1 MTSSNTTG
9 DDIDLNTLKRALA
22 DATPAPDAT
31 GKAEVMARSQEIFA
45 NAQGSLAAARQ
56 SSATPKHRGL
66 FAGAFDML
74 ISRTTGALTA
84 TTALVAV
91 GFLFL
96 SPQGQE
102 LLRGPQ
108 IAPPLVQVPVADP
121 APVTALEVGRGEDPA
136 ETGGEAEVLSQPPI
150 SDAAPRIAPGD
161 EIALQSEAPAPQVA
175 PQPVPQIAVPPMV
188 PQATAPQAT
197 APQTT
202 APQRD
207 SPISRPAPAPIGD
220 EADNRAIPNG
230 DFGAVLPGD
239 AEGALGVGNSVPL
252 GGISQPRTGNVAGLI
267 APAEG
272 RAQQGFF
279 ADADADA
286 TASTPQPN
294 REEFANDD
302 DNPLRVVADDPVS
315 TFSIDVDTA
324 AYSLLRSTLNQ
335 GQLPNPDAIR
345 IEEMLNYFPYD
356 YPAPD
361 ADDISPFRPTVQV
374 FQTPWNPDT
383 QLVHIGL
390 QGELPLIE
398 DRPPL
403 NLVFLVDT
411 SGSMNDAAKL
421 PLLIQSFRLMLDR
434 LNPDDQ
440 VAIVTYAGNA
450 GVVLEPT
457 AASDITTITRA
468 LTSLRAGGSTNGVG
482 GLQVAYDLAA
492 EMTQDGEVSRV
503 LLATD
508 GDFNVGISDPDAL
521 EDYISE
527 QRETGIYLS
536 VLGFGRGNLQ
546 DDTMQA
552 LAQNGNGTAAYIDT
566 LHEAQRVLVDQ
577 LAGALFPI
585 ADDLKV
591 QVEFNPEVIA
601 EYRLI
606 GYETRALARED
617 FANDAVDAGE
627 LGAGHSVTAIYEV
640 TPVGS
645 PAILVAP
652 LRYAADDGSE
662 TEFGDELGFI
672 SLRWKEPGED
682 ESTLIDFP
690 ISATATQPGTEAQF
704 AAAIAG
710 FGQLL
715 RGSDFLGD
723 WGYDD
728 AIALANANRGV
739 DEFGYR
745 TEAVQLMRL
754 AQSLSQ

>member
-1 MTSSNTTG
+1 MTSR
-9 DDIDLNTLKRALA
+9 DEFQDLKAA
-22 DATPAPDAT
+22 MDAATPPPDAAR
-31 GKAEVMARSQEIFA
+31 KADVLARAQA
-45 NAQGSLAAARQ
+45 NFEATQGSPAAARQ
-56 SSATPKHRGL
+56 SSVPPERRG
-66 FAGAFDML
+66 FFRGAFDML
-74 ISRTTGALTA
+74 MTKTTGALTA

-102 LLRGPQ
+102 LLNGSAPLVQEPVTGTLNDEIAANPEPRPALIAVEEALEAAPQ
-108 IAPPLVQVPVADP
+108 ADAPVPPAPTPLTRTTAPSTGEARVQDGDFEALSETGSFVGTLALEQSGEALGQVYSAPGNGATSGVTQFGAGNSAIIAAPTDGRIRQGGFDIAPPP
-121 APVTALEVGRGEDPA
+121 
-136 ETGGEAEVLSQPPI
+136 
-150 SDAAPRIAPGD
+150 
-161 EIALQSEAPAPQVA
+161 
-175 PQPVPQIAVPPMV
+175 
-188 PQATAPQAT
+188 
-197 APQTT
+197 
-202 APQRD
+202 
-207 SPISRPAPAPIGD
+207 
-220 EADNRAIPNG
+220 
-230 DFGAVLPGD
+230 
-239 AEGALGVGNSVPL
+239 
-252 GGISQPRTGNVAGLI
+252 
-267 APAEG
+267 
-272 RAQQGFF
+272 
-279 ADADADA
+279 
-286 TASTPQPN
+286 TPDT
-294 REEFANDD
+294 EEFANAD
-302 DNPLRVVADDPVS
+302 DNSLRVVADDPVS

-324 AYSLLRSTLNQ
+324 SYALLRSSLNR
-335 GQLPNPDAIR
+335 GQLPAPEAVR
-345 IEEMLNYFPYD
+345 IEEMVNYFPYD

-361 ADDISPFRPTVQV
+361 ADDVSPFRPTVEV
-374 FQTPWNPDT
+374 FATPWNPDT
-383 QLVHIGL
+383 QLVHIGI
-390 QGELPLIE
+390 QGELPAIE

-411 SGSMNDAAKL
+411 SGSMNEAAKL

-434 LNPDDQ
+434 LTPEDQ
-440 VAIVTYAGNA
+440 VAIVTYAGSA
-450 GVVLEPT
+450 GVALEPT
-457 AASDITTITRA
+457 AASDIATISAA
-468 LTSLRAGGSTNGVG
+468 LTALQAGGSTNGVG
-482 GLQVAYDLAA
+482 GLQAAYDLAA
-492 EMTQDGEVSRV
+492 EMTEDGEVSRV

-508 GDFNVGISDPDAL
+508 GDFNVGISDPTAL
-521 EDYISE
+521 EDYIAE

-552 LAQNGNGTAAYIDT
+552 LAQNGNGTAAFIDT

-645 PAILVAP
+645 PAQLVAP
-652 LRYAADDGSE
+652 LRYATDDGASE

-682 ESTLIDFP
+682 DSTLIDFP
-690 ISATATQPGTEAQF
+690 ISATPSEPGTEAQF

-715 RGSDFLGD
+715 RGNEFLGD
-723 WGYDD
+723 WGYDE
-728 AIALANANRGV
+728 AIALANANRGA

-745 TEAVQLMRL
+745 QEAVQLMRL
-754 AQSLSQ
+754 AQSLTQ

>member
-1 MTSSNTTG
+1 MTSR
-9 DDIDLNTLKRALA
+9 DEFQDLKAA
-22 DATPAPDAT
+22 MDAATPAPDA
-31 GKAEVMARSQEIFA
+31 ARRADVLARAQA
-45 NAQGSLAAARQ
+45 NFEATQGSPAAARQ
-56 SSATPKHRGL
+56 SSVSPDRRG
-66 FAGAFDML
+66 FFRGAFDML
-74 ISRTTGALTA
+74 MTKTTGALTA

-91 GFLFL
+91 GVLFL

-102 LLRGPQ
+102 LLNGS
-108 IAPPLVQVPVADP
+108 APLVQE
-121 APVTALEVGRGEDPA
+121 PVTGTLTD
-136 ETGGEAEVLSQPPI
+136 
-150 SDAAPRIAPGD
+150 D
-161 EIALQSEAPAPQVA
+161 EIAADPEPLPALIAVEEALEAAPEADAPVLPALSPAPRGVAPDAPAQAPQYEGIALTGSAELDVSRGEADRELGSNGAALSEAPAPF
-175 PQPVPQIAVPPMV
+175 
-188 PQATAPQAT
+188 
-197 APQTT
+197 
-202 APQRD
+202 
-207 SPISRPAPAPIGD
+207 SPEDGVSIFT
-220 EADNRAIPNG
+220 NG
-230 DFGAVLPGD
+230 DFGTLTLGD
-239 AEGALGVGNSVPL
+239 TDGGFET
-252 GGISQPRTGNVAGLI
+252 GISQFGAGNSATILAPGDRRIQRGVI
-267 APAEG
+267 A
-272 RAQQGFF
+272 
-279 ADADADA
+279 DV
-286 TASTPQPN
+286 ASTPTPDT
-294 REEFANDD
+294 EEFANAD

-324 AYSLLRSTLNQ
+324 SYALLRSSLNR
-335 GQLPNPDAIR
+335 GQLPAPEAVR
-345 IEEMLNYFPYD
+345 IEEMVNYFPYD

-361 ADDISPFRPTVQV
+361 ADDVSPFRPTVEV
-374 FQTPWNPDT
+374 FATPWNPDT
-383 QLVHIGL
+383 QLVHIGI
-390 QGELPLIE
+390 QGELPAIE

-411 SGSMNDAAKL
+411 SGSMNEAAKL

-434 LNPDDQ
+434 LTPEDQ
-440 VAIVTYAGNA
+440 VAIVTYAGSA
-450 GVVLEPT
+450 GVALEPT
-457 AASDITTITRA
+457 AASDTATISAA
-468 LTSLRAGGSTNGVG
+468 LTALQAGGSTNGVG
-482 GLQVAYDLAA
+482 GLQAAYDLAA
-492 EMTQDGEVSRV
+492 EMTEDGEVSRV

-508 GDFNVGISDPDAL
+508 GDFNVGISDPTAL
-521 EDYISE
+521 EDYIAE

-552 LAQNGNGTAAYIDT
+552 LAQNGNGTAAFIDT

-591 QVEFNPEVIA
+591 QVEFNPEAIA

-645 PAILVAP
+645 PAQLVAP
-652 LRYAADDGSE
+652 LRYATDDGASE

-682 ESTLIDFP
+682 DSTLIDFP
-690 ISATATQPGTEAQF
+690 IAATPSEPGTEAQF

-715 RGSDFLGD
+715 RGNAFLGD
-723 WGYDD
+723 WGYEE
-728 AIALANANRGV
+728 AIALANASRGE

-745 TEAVQLMRL
+745 TEAIQLMRL
-754 AQSLSQ
+754 AQSLTQ

>member
-1 MTSSNTTG
+1 MTSR
-9 DDIDLNTLKRALA
+9 DELQDLKAA
-22 DATPAPDAT
+22 MDAATPAPDA
-31 GKAEVMARSQEIFA
+31 ARRADVLARAQA
-45 NAQGSLAAARQ
+45 NFEATQGSLAAARQ
-56 SSATPKHRGL
+56 SSVPPERRG
-66 FAGAFDML
+66 FFRGAFDML
-74 ISRTTGALTA
+74 MTKTTGALTA

-102 LLRGPQ
+102 LLNGSAPLVQEPVTGTLTDDEIAADPEPLPALIAVEEALEAAPEADAPVPPAPSPLTRTTVPSAGEARVQDGDFEALSETGSFVGTLALEQSGEALGQVYSAPGDGAAPGVTQ
-108 IAPPLVQVPVADP
+108 LGAGNSAIIAAPADGRIRQGGFDIAPPP
-121 APVTALEVGRGEDPA
+121 APDT
-136 ETGGEAEVLSQPPI
+136 
-150 SDAAPRIAPGD
+150 
-161 EIALQSEAPAPQVA
+161 
-175 PQPVPQIAVPPMV
+175 
-188 PQATAPQAT
+188 
-197 APQTT
+197 
-202 APQRD
+202 
-207 SPISRPAPAPIGD
+207 
-220 EADNRAIPNG
+220 
-230 DFGAVLPGD
+230 
-239 AEGALGVGNSVPL
+239 
-252 GGISQPRTGNVAGLI
+252 
-267 APAEG
+267 
-272 RAQQGFF
+272 
-279 ADADADA
+279 
-286 TASTPQPN
+286 
-294 REEFANDD
+294 EEFANAD

-324 AYSLLRSTLNQ
+324 SYALLRSTLNR
-335 GQLPNPDAIR
+335 GQLPAPEAVR
-345 IEEMLNYFPYD
+345 IEEMVNYFPYD

-361 ADDISPFRPTVQV
+361 ADDVSPFRPTVEV
-374 FQTPWNPDT
+374 FATPWNPDT
-383 QLVHIGL
+383 QLVHIGI
-390 QGELPLIE
+390 QGEMPLIE

-411 SGSMNDAAKL
+411 SGSMNEAAKL

-434 LNPDDQ
+434 LTPEDQ
-440 VAIVTYAGNA
+440 VAIVTYAGSA
-450 GVVLEPT
+450 GVALEPT
-457 AASDITTITRA
+457 AASDTATISAA
-468 LTSLRAGGSTNGVG
+468 LTALQAGGSTNGVG
-482 GLQVAYDLAA
+482 GLQAAYDLAA
-492 EMTQDGEVSRV
+492 EMTEDGEVSRV

-508 GDFNVGISDPDAL
+508 GDFNVGISDPTAL
-521 EDYISE
+521 EDYIAE

-552 LAQNGNGTAAYIDT
+552 LAQNGNGTAAFIDT

-645 PAILVAP
+645 PAQLVAP
-652 LRYAADDGSE
+652 LRYAADDGASE

-690 ISATATQPGTEAQF
+690 ISATPSEPGTEAQF

-715 RGSDFLGD
+715 RGNDFLGD
-723 WGYDD
+723 WSYAD
-728 AIALANANRGV
+728 AIALANANRGE

-745 TEAVQLMRL
+745 TEAIQLMRL
-754 AQSLSQ
+754 AQSLTQ